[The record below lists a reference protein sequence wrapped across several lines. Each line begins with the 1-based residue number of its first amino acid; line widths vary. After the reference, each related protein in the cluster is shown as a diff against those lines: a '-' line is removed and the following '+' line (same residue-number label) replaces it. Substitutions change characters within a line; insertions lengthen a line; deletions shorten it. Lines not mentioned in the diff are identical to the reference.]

1 MKQNKLKLSLI
12 ASSLLLGSVQINAQC
27 TVPNPVTATPSVI
40 CAGATTSLNATSVGS
55 SISWF
60 TVPTGGVSTGTS
72 ASAANFAVSPV
83 NTTTYYAEAFGVGS
97 STTVLTANYTGSVQ
111 SFTVPAGVTTLTVD
125 ARGAQGG
132 LAGGLGARI
141 SGVFTVTPGDVMNII
156 VGQQGGS
163 ASNGIGGGGGGSFVW
178 KVTGTVL
185 YVAAGG
191 GGGFSNNGGAPPGA
205 GSSTTLTTNSTGGAG
220 NGAGGINGNGGTG
233 GVRIQVIGSGE
244 GSGGAGCGWLSNGL
258 AGTLSAN
265 NATGGFSPANGGA
278 GGTGVNTPCSTT
290 TVSGGFGGGGGAA
303 GCSGASGGGGG
314 FNGGG
319 GGNGWNGGAW
329 GSGGGGGSFNGG
341 TSQSNTAGVQ
351 TGNGLV
357 TITYVPGCTSAQR
370 TPIVVTVNPNPTI
383 TVSSGSVCAGQSFT
397 MVASGANTYTYSSG
411 SAVVTP
417 TANANYSVTGTSAAG
432 CLSSNTA
439 VSSVTVNASPAVA
452 ITGGTAA
459 ICAGQSVNLTANG
472 ANTYNW
478 NTGATTS
485 TIAPTPTANVTYT
498 VVGTSSVTG
507 CNGQAV
513 QSVTVNALP
522 TVTASSSTSGSI
534 CAGQSVSL
542 TASGAATY
550 SWNTGATT
558 AVIAVSP
565 SVTTTYTVNG
575 VAVNGCANVS
585 TVTQNVNSC
594 VGIQTTNS
602 KQLAINVYPNPSNG
616 NFTVELANGLAKVI
630 NVTDITG
637 RVILTTT
644 SSLDAV
650 NVNISTLS
658 NGIYYIKV
666 ASDNKAEVIKV
677 VKQ

>member
-1 MKQNKLKLSLI
+1 MKQNTLKLGLI
-12 ASSLLLGSVQINAQC
+12 ASSLLLGSVQIYAQC

-40 CAGATTSLNATSVGS
+40 CVGATTSLNATSVGS

-97 STTVLTANYTGSVQ
+97 STTALTANYTGSVQ
-111 SFTVPAGVTTLTVD
+111 SFTVPAGVTTLTIL
-125 ARGAQGG
+125 AKGAQGTAATSTAG
-132 LAGGLGARI
+132 MGAQASGVMAVSPGQILQIYVGGQNGYNGGGLGVSPGGNGGGASDVRI
-141 SGVFTVTPGDVMNII
+141 LPGALSDRVI
-156 VGQQGGS
+156 V
-163 ASNGIGGGGGGSFVW
+163 AGGGGGGGATNPNAPGGQGGGG
-178 KVTGTVL
+178 TGGVNYFGGGGGSGANNLGPPVGGTNGGLNGGSGGVGNGSNNGG
-185 YVAAGG
+185 AGG
-191 GGGFSNNGGAPPGA
+191 GGGFN
-205 GSSTTLTTNSTGGAG
+205 TGGLG
-220 NGAGGINGNGGTG
+220 
-233 GVRIQVIGSGE
+233 
-244 GSGGAGCGWLSNGL
+244 
-258 AGTLSAN
+258 
-265 NATGGFSPANGGA
+265 
-278 GGTGVNTPCSTT
+278 GVNTGYL
-290 TVSGGFGGGGGAA
+290 SGNSGSLGLGGNAGGPTGPGGGGG
-303 GCSGASGGGGG
+303 GYYGGGGASGGG
-314 FNGGG
+314 NS
-319 GGNGWNGGAW
+319 NA
-329 GSGGGGGSFNGG
+329 GGGGGSSFTG
-341 TSQSNTAGVQ
+341 TLTSPSFTAGSQ
-351 TGNGLV
+351 ISNGQV
-357 TITYVPGCTSAQR
+357 IITYVPGCTSAQR

-417 TANANYSVTGTSAAG
+417 TANANYSVTGTSTAG
-432 CLSSNTA
+432 CVSANTA
-439 VSSVTVNASPAVA
+439 ISSVTVNASPAVA

-498 VVGTSSVTG
+498 VVGTSSITG

-558 AVIAVSP
+558 AIIAVSP

-575 VAVNGCANVS
+575 VAVNGCANIS
-585 TVTQNVNSC
+585 TVTQNVNGC

-637 RVILTTT
+637 RIILTTT
-644 SSLDAV
+644 SSLNAV
-650 NVNISTLS
+650 NVNLSTLS
-658 NGIYYIKV
+658 NGVYYIKV

>member
-12 ASSLLLGSVQINAQC
+12 ASSLLLGSVQIYAQC

-60 TVPTGGVSTGTS
+60 TVPTGGVATGTS
-72 ASAANFAVSPV
+72 ASAGNFAVSPV
-83 NTTTYYAEAFGVGS
+83 NTTTYYAESFAPGS
-97 STTVLTANYTGSVQ
+97 STSTLTASYTGSLQ
-111 SFTVPAGVTTLTVD
+111 SFTVPAGVTSLTID

-132 LAGGLGARI
+132 NGGGNGAKI
-141 SGVFTVTPGDVMNII
+141 TGVFTVTPGDVLNIL
-156 VGQQGGS
+156 VGQMGS
-163 ASNGIGGGGGGSFVW
+163 FSSNSNGGGGGGSFVW
-178 KVTGTVL
+178 KVSGTVL

-191 GGGFSNNGGAPPGA
+191 GGGFSGNGGAPG
-205 GSSTTLTTNSTGGAG
+205 GVGNSSTLTTNSSGGAG
-220 NGAGGINGNGGTG
+220 NGAGGINGNGGIG
-233 GVRIQVIGSGE
+233 GIYIS
-244 GSGGAGCGWLSNGL
+244 SATYAGGAGGGAGWLTNGL
-258 AGTLSAN
+258 AGTGIGAYNS
-265 NATGGFSPANGGA
+265 TGGFSPANGGA
-278 GGTGVNTPCSTT
+278 GGVGFNPCQTQS
-290 TVSGGFGGGGGAA
+290 VIGGYGGGGGGG
-303 GCSGASGGGGG
+303 GCSGSSGGGGG
-314 FNGGG
+314 YNGGG
-319 GGNGWNGGAW
+319 GGNSWSGSAW

-341 TSQSNTAGVQ
+341 TNQSNTAGFQ
-351 TGNGLV
+351 TGDGQVIINY
-357 TITYVPGCTSAQR
+357 IPGCTSAQR

-417 TANANYSVTGTSAAG
+417 TANANYSVTGTSTAG
-432 CLSSNTA
+432 CVGTNTA
-439 VSSVTVNASPAVA
+439 VSSISVNASPTVA

-616 NFTVELANGLAKVI
+616 NFTIELANGLAKVI

-637 RVILTTT
+637 RIILTTT

-658 NGIYYIKV
+658 NGIYYVKV
-666 ASDNKAEVIKV
+666 ASDNKADVIKV